1 MTDLQAPAI
10 VGRIGSM
17 RVRNGRYFDGEESYQ
32 RTSNALKNIETDTYQ
47 LDEWKANT
55 LAIGLSSRSDLVL
68 GVAAAAQ
75 YDPVTGKLT
84 GEAKSTLRG
93 LREQAMQAGKS
104 KAGSNAGTAVHTATE
119 RLDMGETVEQV
130 GLPYPYDVDLKA
142 YETLKRAMRL
152 SFRPEHIERTVR
164 LKRFGIAGTFD
175 RLGESGLLVELGIL
189 APGELLV
196 VDVKTENDPLLNL
209 IHIAPQLASY
219 ANGDDMF
226 VPEPQPATDADPN
239 GPFRGRYEPLPNV
252 SRVVGLVVHVRAG
265 RAVPYLIDLTSG
277 WAGTVAAYEQRERIK
292 ASKIKLGEEGCWA
305 VALPIDLPP
314 AAELVADAHARGPLG
329 YSAPAGTTHEEYRAL
344 PVAPVMGEGD
354 PYAGLCPN
362 CAPLLV
368 GASADRV
375 DGTDPGTPCG
385 TCANTQPIASRG
397 TVEQAV
403 RRPDGMVDWVPAGIP
418 PGEQPLE
425 AMLWEAIMAADAL
438 DELARLYEN
447 AAATGIEWV
456 GAIADAGTLRAAI
469 IGCVQRDL
477 HVPANGG
484 ACACGWR
491 AELVP

>member
-17 RVRNGRYFDGEESYQ
+17 RVRNGRYFDGDESYQ

-75 YDPVTGKLT
+75 YDPATGKLT
-84 GEAKSTLRG
+84 SEAKSTLRG

-164 LKRFGIAGTFD
+164 LKQFGIAGTFD

-196 VDVKTENDPLLNL
+196 VDVKTETDPLLNL

-219 ANGDDMF
+219 AHGDDMF
-226 VPEPQPATDADPN
+226 VPEPQPATDADPS

-252 SRVVGLVVHVRAG
+252 SKVVGLVVHVRAG

-292 ASKIKLGEEGCWA
+292 ASKIKLGDEGCWA

-314 AAELVADAHARGPLG
+314 VTEFVADSIARGPLG
-329 YSAPAGTTHEEYRAL
+329 FSAPAGMTHEQYVAQPAL
-344 PVAPVMGEGD
+344 PAAPV
-354 PYAGLCPN
+354 
-362 CAPLLV
+362 
-368 GASADRV
+368 
-375 DGTDPGTPCG
+375 
-385 TCANTQPIASRG
+385 I
-397 TVEQAV
+397 EQAV

-418 PGEQPLE
+418 PGEAPLE
-425 AMLWEAIMAADAL
+425 AMLWEAIMSADSL
-438 DELARLYEN
+438 EELARLYEN
-447 AAATGIEWV
+447 ATATGIEWL
-456 GAIADAGTLRAAI
+456 GPIAEAGIARAKI
-469 IGCVQRDL
+469 VQCVQRDL
-477 HVPANGG
+477 HVPASGG